1 VSRPDLQA
9 PPESSAFPRP
19 PSPPSPPAAAVAP
32 AAPAA
37 PAIATP
43 PTPDAAAVAGTA
55 DAADAGDGDRPSELQ
70 IARLEG
76 RVAALEAA
84 LERRSQELRLLQRH
98 LCSIDLAQLARLTA
112 GLPPLPRIACEPG
125 FWRETRDLTEAD
137 VPETMEALWSSL
149 HPPGPAGPPAPAA
162 LPQEPPVP
170 MLQEPPPV
178 PPVPDNPPGTPPPLR
193 TAAP

>member
-1 VSRPDLQA
+1 MSRPDLQA
-9 PPESSAFPRP
+9 PAESSAFPE
-19 PSPPSPPAAAVAP
+19 PPAFP
-32 AAPAA
+32 DTGAAPAL
-37 PAIATP
+37 ATP
-43 PTPDAAAVAGTA
+43 PTPGTAAGA
-55 DAADAGDGDRPSELQ
+55 DAADAGRQRELR

-98 LCSIDLAQLARLTA
+98 LCPIDLAQLARLTA

-125 FWRETRDLTEAD
+125 FWRETRELTEAD

-149 HPPGPAGPPAPAA
+149 HPPGPAGPPAPPM
-162 LPQEPPVP
+162 PQAPPVP
-170 MLQEPPPV
+170 QEPPV
-178 PPVPDNPPGTPPPLR
+178 PPVPDDPPGTTPPSR

>member
-1 VSRPDLQA
+1 LVSRSELQA
-9 PPESSAFPRP
+9 PPQSSAFPEPR
-19 PSPPSPPAAAVAP
+19 
-32 AAPAA
+32 
-37 PAIATP
+37 
-43 PTPDAAAVAGTA
+43 
-55 DAADAGDGDRPSELQ
+55 

-98 LCSIDLAQLARLTA
+98 LCPLDLAQLARLTA

-125 FWRETRDLTEAD
+125 FWRETSDLTEAD

-149 HPPGPAGPPAPAA
+149 HPLGPAGLQAPAGT
-162 LPQEPPVP
+162 
-170 MLQEPPPV
+170 PV
-178 PPVPDNPPGTPPPLR
+178 PPVPDDPPGRTPPSR

>member
-1 VSRPDLQA
+1 MTRPDLQA
-9 PPESSAFPRP
+9 PPESPAFPRP
-19 PSPPSPPAAAVAP
+19 PDPP

-37 PAIATP
+37 PTP
-43 PTPDAAAVAGTA
+43 AAAQRLPAPPLPDQTGGAGE
-55 DAADAGDGDRPSELQ
+55 SELR
-70 IARLEG
+70 IAWLEG

-98 LCSIDLAQLARLTA
+98 LCARDLAQLARLTA

-125 FWRETRDLTEAD
+125 FWRETRELTVAD

-149 HPPGPAGPPAPAA
+149 HPLAGVVTVVAVAPAEAAAAAAPEPAATPPA
-162 LPQEPPVP
+162 
-170 MLQEPPPV
+170 
-178 PPVPDNPPGTPPPLR
+178 PGTPPLMR

>member
-1 VSRPDLQA
+1 VSRSDLQA
-9 PPESSAFPRP
+9 PPESSAFPQP
-19 PSPPSPPAAAVAP
+19 PSPPSPPAAA

-37 PAIATP
+37 PAPATP
-43 PTPDAAAVAGTA
+43 PTPDAAAG
-55 DAADAGDGDRPSELQ
+55 AAVGDAGDADRLSELR

-76 RVAALEAA
+76 RMEALEAA

-98 LCSIDLAQLARLTA
+98 LCPIDLAQLARLTA

-149 HPPGPAGPPAPAA
+149 HPPGPAGPPAPAGTPS
-162 LPQEPPVP
+162 PQEPPVP
-170 MLQEPPPV
+170 REPPPT
-178 PPVPDNPPGTPPPLR
+178 PGTPPPLR

>member
-9 PPESSAFPRP
+9 SPESSAFPE
-19 PSPPSPPAAAVAP
+19 PPSPPAAA
-32 AAPAA
+32 
-37 PAIATP
+37 
-43 PTPDAAAVAGTA
+43 DAAGSAE
-55 DAADAGDGDRPSELQ
+55 AADSDRSRELR

-76 RVAALEAA
+76 RLAALEAA

-98 LCSIDLAQLARLTA
+98 LCPLDLAQLARLTA

-125 FWRETRDLTEAD
+125 FWRETWELTEAD

-149 HPPGPAGPPAPAA
+149 HPLGPGGLPPAPAGTPM
-162 LPQEPPVP
+162 PQEPPVP
-170 MLQEPPPV
+170 QEPPP
-178 PPVPDNPPGTPPPLR
+178 PQEPPGTSPPLR

>member
-9 PPESSAFPRP
+9 PAESSAFPE
-19 PSPPSPPAAAVAP
+19 PPAFAETA
-32 AAPAA
+32 AAPAL
-37 PAIATP
+37 ATP
-43 PTPDAAAVAGTA
+43 PTAGTA
-55 DAADAGDGDRPSELQ
+55 AGAAAADAGRQRELR

-98 LCSIDLAQLARLTA
+98 LCPMDLAQLARLTA

-125 FWRETRDLTEAD
+125 FWRETRELTEAD

-149 HPPGPAGPPAPAA
+149 HPPGPAGPPAPAGA
-162 LPQEPPVP
+162 PVP
-170 MLQEPPPV
+170 PSPVGTPV
-178 PPVPDNPPGTPPPLR
+178 PPVPDDPPGTTPPPR

>member
-1 VSRPDLQA
+1 MSRPDLQA
-9 PPESSAFPRP
+9 PAESSAFPEP
-19 PSPPSPPAAAVAP
+19 P
-32 AAPAA
+32 AAPAL
-37 PAIATP
+37 ATP
-43 PTPDAAAVAGTA
+43 STAGAAAGV
-55 DAADAGDGDRPSELQ
+55 DAADAGRQRELR

-98 LCSIDLAQLARLTA
+98 LCPIDLAQLARLTA

-125 FWRETRDLTEAD
+125 FWRETRELTEAD

-149 HPPGPAGPPAPAA
+149 HPPGPAGPAGPPAPSGA
-162 LPQEPPVP
+162 PVP
-170 MLQEPPPV
+170 PSPVGTPV
-178 PPVPDNPPGTPPPLR
+178 PPVPDDPPGTRPPSR

>member
-1 VSRPDLQA
+1 MSRSDLQA
-9 PPESSAFPRP
+9 PPESSAFPQP
-19 PSPPSPPAAAVAP
+19 PGVATAP
-32 AAPAA
+32 AP
-37 PAIATP
+37 ATP
-43 PTPDAAAVAGTA
+43 PTPDAAAGA
-55 DAADAGDGDRPSELQ
+55 DATDAAHAGDAGPGDRRSEPR

-98 LCSIDLAQLARLTA
+98 LCPIDLAQLARLTA

-137 VPETMEALWSSL
+137 VPDTMEALWSSL

-162 LPQEPPVP
+162 MPQE
-170 MLQEPPPV
+170 
-178 PPVPDNPPGTPPPLR
+178 PPGTPPPLR